1 MNRRSFLPSI
11 FGGGAVA
18 ALAAAATKPDPAR
31 IALARHMRQFDTG
44 KPDGYSDE
52 EWEVQL
58 AARAKGLHV
67 VRFWYESRQIA
78 PAVEKKIGEDF
89 ACRIR
94 LGNTLYKICGY
105 VVATDNP
112 GLHRCSAS
120 VLFEDGVRMA
130 AVSEDPGVEIFLFH
144 ELRRV
149 TSPTHHPPLG
159 SW

>member
-18 ALAAAATKPDPAR
+18 ALAAAAITPDPAR

-44 KPDGYSDE
+44 KPEAYTQF
-52 EWEVQL
+52 EWDHQL
-58 AARAKGLHV
+58 SARAKGLHV
-67 VRFWYESRQIA
+67 VRFWHESRQIA

-120 VLFEDGVRMA
+120 VLFADGVRMA
-130 AVSEDPGVEIFLFH
+130 AVSEDPGVEIFLFD
-144 ELRRV
+144 ERLRV
-149 TSPTHHPPLG
+149 TTATHHPPLG